1 MEGFDLTQAL
11 AQPGNG
17 PLAGGQS
24 EDLNFTLLRWAK
36 GMGVDEHTNH
46 EVDVLMVV
54 LRGKGRLR
62 LDGNS
67 QPLSAGQAVLIPKGA
82 DRQINSD
89 SDDFC
94 YLNVHKRRRGL
105 TVGNIADRPSNAAEI

>member
-1 MEGFDLTQAL
+1 MDAQGFILTEAL

-36 GMGVDEHTNH
+36 GMGVDEHSNQ

-54 LRGKGRLR
+54 LQGKGRLR
-62 LDGNS
+62 VDGKS
-67 QPLSAGQAVLIPKGA
+67 QPLIAGQAVLIPKGA

-89 SDDFC
+89 SEDFC
-94 YLNVHKRRRGL
+94 YLNVHQRRRGL
-105 TVGNIADRPSNAAEI
+105 MPGKIEDRPR